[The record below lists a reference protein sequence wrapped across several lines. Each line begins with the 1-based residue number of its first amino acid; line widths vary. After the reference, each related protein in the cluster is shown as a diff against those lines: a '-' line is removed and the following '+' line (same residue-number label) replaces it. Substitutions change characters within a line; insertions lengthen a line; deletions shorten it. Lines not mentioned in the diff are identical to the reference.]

1 MGKFVLIVIAV
12 YILYYA
18 GIIIYDLFIKKDSV
32 KDDDS
37 VETELAFQDLSEEIE
52 ENVKSVNIDDVEE
65 INAPSSFNSEEFVSD
80 FNDVSFDEQSN
91 EESLKRLEAK
101 YKVEKEL
108 QDRNDENNNISE
120 NSSDEEK
127 VEETPINSNS
137 DNSDE
142 KETEK
147 ENEGG
152 AKQKKLLQ
160 LQQDF
165 ERLLSESKS
174 SIKVVGSIKDVK
186 IYNISA

>member
-12 YILYYA
+12 YVLYYT
-18 GIIIYDLFIKKDSV
+18 GMIIYDLFIKKDPV
-32 KDDDS
+32 KEDDS

-65 INAPSSFNSEEFVSD
+65 INAPSSFNSEEFVSNFD
-80 FNDVSFDEQSN
+80 DTSFDEQSN

-101 YKVEKEL
+101 YRVETEL
-108 QDRNDENNNISE
+108 QDRNDENKNISE

-137 DNSDE
+137 DNPDE
-142 KETEK
+142 KEAET

-152 AKQKKLLQ
+152 AKRKDLVQ

-165 ERLLSESKS
+165 EKLLNESKS
-174 SIKVVGSIKDVK
+174 SVKVVGSIQDVK